1 MDPAITRMIENLNPK
16 PADLRNPAALK
27 SKNEAKRFI
36 SIRDG
41 HRGTAMFPKKDL
53 LSDQDIYDILA
64 YLAILRS
71 QGPVQKR
78 KGP

>member
-1 MDPAITRMIENLNPK
+1 
-16 PADLRNPAALK
+16 
-27 SKNEAKRFI
+27 
-36 SIRDG
+36 
-41 HRGTAMFPKKDL
+41 MFPKKDL